1 MSRKAMAMPLPGRTA
16 RHEEP
21 MSEKTLPPASAPGQA
36 RIPDQSGTTARATL
50 PGMLPWAGI
59 AFGLGGYFLWGI
71 SPIYFKAVGAE
82 GVALL
87 DLTAHRILWSCLLCL
102 GLLLAFGKRAE
113 WLGVL
118 RNPRLRRALAGS
130 AVFLLIN
137 WLVFVWAIDRNQ
149 VIACSLGYYIN
160 PLFAVVLG
168 RLVLKEQV
176 SAVQWGAFALA
187 GAGVLVLI
195 GNADSAIY
203 LSLIIALTW
212 GFYGLIRKRFAV
224 DSLIGLTV
232 ETMVLLPFALAYMAW
247 LAWQGQGALGTANS
261 WTHILLLCAGPVTA
275 APLVLFAAGWRR
287 LRMATMSL
295 LQYLSP
301 SLQFLIAVLL
311 WNEPFTAVHAIAF
324 ACIWGAL
331 LIYSWNSWQ
340 IARRSA

>member
-1 MSRKAMAMPLPGRTA
+1 
-16 RHEEP
+16 

-36 RIPDQSGTTARATL
+36 RIPDQSGTTARAAL
-50 PGMLPWAGI
+50 PGTLPWAGI

-71 SPIYFKAVGAE
+71 SPIYFKAVGAA
-82 GVALL
+82 GVPLL
-87 DLTAHRILWSCLLCL
+87 ELTAHRILWSCLLCL
-102 GLLLAFGKRAE
+102 GILLAFGKRAE

-118 RNPRLRRALAGS
+118 RNPRLRGALAGS

-160 PLFAVVLG
+160 PLFAVLLG
-168 RLVLKEQV
+168 RLVLKERMT
-176 SAVQWGAFALA
+176 AVQWGAFGLA
-187 GAGVLVLI
+187 AAGVAVLI
-195 GNADSAIY
+195 GNADSAIW
-203 LSLIIALTW
+203 LSLIIAVTW
-212 GFYGLIRKRFAV
+212 GFYGLIRKRFPV

-232 ETMVLLPFALAYMAW
+232 ETMVLLPFALAYMIW
-247 LAWQGQGALGTANS
+247 LAMGVSGQGQGALGVADG
-261 WTHILLLCAGPVTA
+261 WTHFLLLLAGPVTA

-301 SLQFLIAVLL
+301 SLQFLLAVLL
-311 WNEPFTAVHAIAF
+311 WNEPFTPVHAIAF

-331 LIYSWNSWQ
+331 IVYSWNSWQ
-340 IARRSA
+340 MARRAA